1 MEYSYFTIAAVSEE
15 TGIAKEVLRKWEER
29 YGFPLPARDGTGARL
44 YQVEHTRRLK
54 LIKTLLDDGMRP
66 GQIVM
71 LDEACLKVLIADQ
84 GQAIAQRPLSVEMEN
99 VVQWLQS
106 HDPGLLRDQLHR
118 ELARRGL
125 RDFILNA
132 MPALN
137 AAVGNA
143 TANGALSIM
152 HGYLFAET
160 VQTLIRQTTPS
171 QTDSV
176 GQQPR
181 ILLATL
187 PGELHTLGLLML
199 EALMA
204 LEGATCIS
212 LGAQL
217 PLKEIASASLAYQ
230 ADIVGLSFS
239 QAFAR
244 KKLDSV
250 LRELRSL
257 CPGDIEIWA
266 GGAGVARM
274 EKVPRG
280 ISVIPTLGGALNALK
295 KYHRRPPEKAVR

>member
-1 MEYSYFTIAAVSEE
+1 
-15 TGIAKEVLRKWEER
+15 
-29 YGFPLPARDGTGARL
+29 
-44 YQVEHTRRLK
+44 
-54 LIKTLLDDGMRP
+54 
-66 GQIVM
+66 
-71 LDEACLKVLIADQ
+71 
-84 GQAIAQRPLSVEMEN
+84 
-99 VVQWLQS
+99 
-106 HDPGLLRDQLHR
+106 
-118 ELARRGL
+118 
-125 RDFILNA
+125 
-132 MPALN
+132 
-137 AAVGNA
+137 
-143 TANGALSIM
+143 M

-160 VQTLIRQTTPS
+160 VQTLIRQATPS